1 VPLQTQKHKHKETSS
16 INKNLKMAR
25 IMENLSN
32 INGNNNIVIQGA
44 TDSTITINVN
54 GELHEIRND
63 IAELRHLLN
72 KLQSP
77 NFQIADKIY
86 NINSINEANFYILL
100 NNFKPIPHQ
109 LTLPPFL
116 PTLFIGRHTELLDIH
131 QKLFNEN
138 NLLLLMNGQGGV
150 GKTTLAAQYY
160 HKYQHLYQHTAWVL
174 TDSSLPDALL
184 TALTKPLQLHFDPQM
199 HSPQRFEI
207 LLTALANLQD
217 PCLLVIDNAN
227 NLDDLKTHYHNLRRC
242 TNFHLLL
249 TTRITHLDHAPTY
262 TIEGLP
268 YEQALKLFKKHYSI
282 SLTEEEQDLFRAIHT
297 AVGQNTLVVELLA
310 KNLSQLNNRLKTRY
324 TLQHLLNDLQKK
336 DVLHLSQSKEVATDY
351 HNNLKLQ
358 AAKPEDIIAA
368 MYDLSQL
375 SAAEKNLL
383 GILAL
388 LPTEAIAFEKLE
400 TLLQA
405 NEDSAENDAI
415 LQQLWTMY
423 LNDKEQTLALLQSN
437 DIDEA
442 TFLTMHDS
450 QQNKIVFSDID
461 QHLLSLAQKGWIE
474 YNEAQTSFKLSP
486 VVQAV
491 VLHKTPQALHTIQG
505 IISTLIDKLDYEGNH
520 LMGSSYQDA
529 EHYARYAESMA
540 RYFMSNSY
548 PTDNANPTN
557 TDNTLNP
564 NYNQIAILCE
574 RIGNY
579 HTAIGNLDKA
589 LSYFDD
595 AVQLFNELY
604 QSYPTNVGFKN
615 GLAISY
621 SKLGETHS
629 SLGNLDKA
637 LSYFEDSNKL
647 MNELYQSY
655 PTNVGF
661 KNGLAI
667 SYCKLAQIAQQQNNT
682 AQARLYFEQA
692 ATLWKALVREAPLV
706 VQYQRF
712 LQQVKQDLA
721 RL

>member
-1 VPLQTQKHKHKETSS
+1 
-16 INKNLKMAR
+16 
-25 IMENLSN
+25 
-32 INGNNNIVIQGA
+32 
-44 TDSTITINVN
+44 
-54 GELHEIRND
+54 
-63 IAELRHLLN
+63 
-72 KLQSP
+72 
-77 NFQIADKIY
+77 
-86 NINSINEANFYILL
+86 
-100 NNFKPIPHQ
+100 
-109 LTLPPFL
+109 
-116 PTLFIGRHTELLDIH
+116 
-131 QKLFNEN
+131 
-138 NLLLLMNGQGGV
+138 
-150 GKTTLAAQYY
+150 
-160 HKYQHLYQHTAWVL
+160 
-174 TDSSLPDALL
+174 
-184 TALTKPLQLHFDPQM
+184 
-199 HSPQRFEI
+199 
-207 LLTALANLQD
+207 
-217 PCLLVIDNAN
+217 
-227 NLDDLKTHYHNLRRC
+227 
-242 TNFHLLL
+242 
-249 TTRITHLDHAPTY
+249 
-262 TIEGLP
+262 
-268 YEQALKLFKKHYSI
+268 
-282 SLTEEEQDLFRAIHT
+282 
-297 AVGQNTLVVELLA
+297 
-310 KNLSQLNNRLKTRY
+310 
-324 TLQHLLNDLQKK
+324 
-336 DVLHLSQSKEVATDY
+336 
-351 HNNLKLQ
+351 
-358 AAKPEDIIAA
+358 
-368 MYDLSQL
+368 
-375 SAAEKNLL
+375 
-383 GILAL
+383 
-388 LPTEAIAFEKLE
+388 
-400 TLLQA
+400 
-405 NEDSAENDAI
+405 
-415 LQQLWTMY
+415 MY

-437 DIDEA
+437 GIDEA

-505 IISTLIDKLDYEGNH
+505 IISTLINKLDYEGNH

-579 HTAIGNLDKA
+579 HTTIGNLDKA
-589 LSYFDD
+589 LSYFEQDME
-595 AVQLFNELY
+595 LSNELY

-615 GLAISY
+615 GLATSY

-637 LSYFEDSNKL
+637 LSYFEQQQQL
-647 MNELYQSY
+647 GLELYQSY

-712 LQQVKQDLA
+712 LQQVQQILA

>member
-1 VPLQTQKHKHKETSS
+1 
-16 INKNLKMAR
+16 
-25 IMENLSN
+25 
-32 INGNNNIVIQGA
+32 
-44 TDSTITINVN
+44 
-54 GELHEIRND
+54 
-63 IAELRHLLN
+63 
-72 KLQSP
+72 
-77 NFQIADKIY
+77 
-86 NINSINEANFYILL
+86 
-100 NNFKPIPHQ
+100 
-109 LTLPPFL
+109 
-116 PTLFIGRHTELLDIH
+116 
-131 QKLFNEN
+131 
-138 NLLLLMNGQGGV
+138 
-150 GKTTLAAQYY
+150 
-160 HKYQHLYQHTAWVL
+160 
-174 TDSSLPDALL
+174 
-184 TALTKPLQLHFDPQM
+184 
-199 HSPQRFEI
+199 
-207 LLTALANLQD
+207 
-217 PCLLVIDNAN
+217 
-227 NLDDLKTHYHNLRRC
+227 
-242 TNFHLLL
+242 
-249 TTRITHLDHAPTY
+249 
-262 TIEGLP
+262 
-268 YEQALKLFKKHYSI
+268 
-282 SLTEEEQDLFRAIHT
+282 
-297 AVGQNTLVVELLA
+297 
-310 KNLSQLNNRLKTRY
+310 
-324 TLQHLLNDLQKK
+324 
-336 DVLHLSQSKEVATDY
+336 
-351 HNNLKLQ
+351 
-358 AAKPEDIIAA
+358 
-368 MYDLSQL
+368 
-375 SAAEKNLL
+375 
-383 GILAL
+383 
-388 LPTEAIAFEKLE
+388 
-400 TLLQA
+400 
-405 NEDSAENDAI
+405 
-415 LQQLWTMY
+415 MY

-437 DIDEA
+437 GIDEA

-505 IISTLIDKLDYEGNH
+505 IISTLINKLDYEGNH

-579 HTAIGNLDKA
+579 HTTIGNLDKA
-589 LSYFDD
+589 LSYFEQDME
-595 AVQLFNELY
+595 LSNELY

-615 GLAISY
+615 GLATSY

-637 LSYFEDSNKL
+637 LSYFEQDMELSNELYQSYPTNVGFKNGLATSYSKL
-647 MNELYQSY
+647 GETHSSLGNLDKALSYFEQQQQLGLELYQSY

-712 LQQVKQDLA
+712 LQQVQQILA